1 MTAMADLRVD
11 WDQYYRL
18 IERLASKLQR
28 SGWSFDQILCIAR
41 GGLRVGDVL
50 SRIFDKPLGILA
62 TRSYVE
68 KGGTVR
74 GALSIA
80 SGITCNAPE
89 LGGRIL
95 LVDDMVDSGATLTAV
110 VQALPERIPGMS
122 AMRTAV
128 IWQKACSNFTP
139 DYVVEYLADNPWIH
153 QPFERYDDIRF
164 SELASD

>member
-1 MTAMADLRVD
+1 MADLHVD

-18 IERLASKLQR
+18 IERLAVKVQR

-41 GGLRVGDVL
+41 GGLRAGDVL
-50 SRIFDKPLGILA
+50 SRIFEKPLGILA

-68 KGGTVR
+68 KGGTIR

-80 SGITCNAPE
+80 PEITCTAPE

-110 VQALPERIPGMS
+110 VGALPGRIPAMS
-122 AMRTAV
+122 EMRTAV
-128 IWQKACSNFTP
+128 IWQKGCSTFTP
-139 DYVVEYLADNPWIH
+139 DYVVEFLAGNPWIH
-153 QPFERYDDIRF
+153 QPFERYDSIGFDQ
-164 SELASD
+164 LAGD